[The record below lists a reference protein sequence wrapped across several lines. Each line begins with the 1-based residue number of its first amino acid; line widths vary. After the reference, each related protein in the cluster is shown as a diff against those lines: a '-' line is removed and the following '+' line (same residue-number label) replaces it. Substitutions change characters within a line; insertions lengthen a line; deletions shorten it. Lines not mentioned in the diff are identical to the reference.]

1 MTRAKVE
8 FYSLDEVSNILFFSL
23 ASVLALF
30 WAELYYISIDRA
42 ETFTCIVRPVT
53 YVLNGIA
60 IIGVITLS
68 CIVSK
73 NFSSDVDYV
82 FVQFAILVTITYLI
96 AAIMFTYYAYM
107 SALELEKVPLPM
119 IARRDR
125 LFSLRMLA
133 CVTIVALILKASA
146 VLYMNGKSVATDT
159 VVSLFL
165 VFVYFVFCEILPVC
179 IILVFYRVD
188 SWNGESSSGRSDI
201 DSNTGELSTRNA
213 RIAPSMRSASG
224 EAQPEVV
231 DAIIARLS
239 LETGTGTVSKERQSG
254 DIDDPMEREGLL
266 GAKGSSRY
274 QNLSL

>member
-53 YVLNGIA
+53 YALNGIA

-239 LETGTGTVSKERQSG
+239 LETGTGTKERISG
-254 DIDDPMEREGLL
+254 DIDDPLERDGLL